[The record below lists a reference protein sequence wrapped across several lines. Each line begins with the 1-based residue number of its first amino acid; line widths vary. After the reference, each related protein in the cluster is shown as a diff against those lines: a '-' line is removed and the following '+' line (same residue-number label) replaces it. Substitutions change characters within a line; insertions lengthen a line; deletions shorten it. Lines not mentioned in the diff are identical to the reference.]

1 MGNVYSIVGGK
12 DLSLHV
18 REWGNPDGVP
28 ILFIHGWSQS
38 HMAWR
43 NQYESSLV
51 DEFRLV
57 ALDLRGH
64 GMSEKP
70 LEAENYSDSRF
81 WARDIAAVIE
91 GLHLRQPVLV
101 GWSYG
106 GFVISDY
113 LRTYGQSDI
122 SGLNFV
128 GGGVTFNQAAFGTL
142 IGPGFLNHVE
152 GATQPDLSTNIE
164 AIRQFLRDSVVQP
177 ISQADFERALAFN
190 IVVPPE
196 VRAGL
201 LAREINSDDV
211 LKDLSIPVL
220 VTQGREDQHCLP
232 AMAEHILDVCPTATA
247 SWYEKVAHMPFMECP
262 DRFNEE
268 LAEFARHVQI

>member
-1 MGNVYSIVGGK
+1 MENVHSIPGGK
-12 DLSLHV
+12 GLSLHV

-28 ILFIHGWSQS
+28 VLFIHGWSQN

-43 NQYESSLV
+43 KQYESALV

-64 GMSEKP
+64 GMSDKP
-70 LEAENYSDSRF
+70 LEVENYSDARF
-81 WARDIAAVIE
+81 WANDIAAVIE
-91 GLHLRQPVLV
+91 RLDLKQPVLV

-106 GFVISDY
+106 GYVISDY
-113 LRTYGQSDI
+113 LRTYGQSGI

-142 IGPGFLNHVE
+142 LGPGFLNHVE
-152 GATQPDLSTNIE
+152 GATQPDLPTNIE
-164 AIRQFLRDSVVQP
+164 AIRQFLRDSTAQP
-177 ISQADFERALAFN
+177 INQADFERALAFN
-190 IVVPPE
+190 IIVPAE
-196 VRAGL
+196 VRSGL
-201 LAREINSDDV
+201 LAREIDSDDV

-247 SWYEKVAHMPFMECP
+247 SWYEKAAHMPFMECA

-268 LAEFARHVQI
+268 LAEFTRRVQV